1 MTYWLYTLGLR
12 QSRAHFFMKTVFY
25 APKGTFGAG
34 GGGGRKVIALPIP
47 PSVHQS
53 VRPAS
58 CPVHIS
64 YILWGR
70 NFKFGVWM
78 HIEIAKC
85 LVIFSGHY
93 GLDLDLVFR
102 IIVSGAYL
110 LYYLRKES
118 QIWYLE
124 ESQVWY
130 LDASWDDK
138 ASRTILGSLW
148 HWPWPLI

>member
-1 MTYWLYTLGLR
+1 MTYCLYTLGLQ
-12 QSRAHFFMKTVFY
+12 QSRAHFLIKLFSMP
-25 APKGTFGAG
+25 PKELWEAYSNHTANP
-34 GGGGRKVIALPIP
+34 A
-47 PSVHQS
+47 VHPS

-78 HIEIAKC
+78 HIEIAKN
-85 LVIFSGHY
+85 LVIFSDHFD
-93 GLDLDLVFR
+93 LDLDLVFR

-124 ESQVWY
+124 ESQIWY
-130 LDASWDDK
+130 LDVSWDDK

-148 HWPWPLI
+148 HWPWPLT